1 MGNDAQTQKRVL
13 EASKLLFQRYGD
25 DFVQWALETI
35 DFSGLRFNFL
45 TDQQV
50 EIAQSLLETKNLCV
64 SAGGGIG
71 KSAEA
76 ALLTIW
82 FLSCHPH
89 AKVITTAPTGKQ
101 LNDVLWGE
109 ISFWLK
115 RYKYK
120 DIFESYKG
128 RLVIKGFSEWY
139 AVARTV
145 SKDTRQ
151 LNDTLAG
158 FHAPYLLIIVDEACY
173 DEETEVLTLD
183 GWKHYHEINN
193 NDLVLTKNITTH
205 ATEYKK
211 PTELHI
217 SDYEGDMYEY
227 ESKTCSFKVTPNHNM
242 LYRIRK
248 PRQDEYTEIRR
259 QEIQKFDITKKSRF
273 YMDRDVFFVGNK
285 QDWIDIPS
293 LGKVPTTLWAS
304 FLGWYL
310 SEGYVNAERNTIGIS
325 QTVGVNSFHIKE
337 ILEKLNIK
345 FGVYEKNNIEEFY
358 INSTVLATYLAET
371 CGSDFNNKF
380 IPNYLKN
387 WHKSIQTSFLE
398 SYLRGDGY
406 SRKNGRHVIYTSS
419 KQMADDLQEVV
430 IKTGGYASISKR
442 NIAGRTTWIKDHFA
456 TSSVDGFIVYI
467 SKYDNPPF
475 ISVRQNNINKVYYRG
490 KVWCLTVPPH
500 HSMYMRRKGQCFWGS
515 NSGVPDPVFTALDGA
530 MTDDRAMILL
540 ISNPVSTAGYY
551 YDTIS
556 DPDGKGKNWGVKYFD
571 SRKSPLVDK
580 SFEERIIARY
590 GKESPMYRAKV
601 MGLPIQASDAFVIT
615 PEEYDKLVR
624 TNREFL
630 HGRLILSV
638 DVGGRGEDPSIILH
652 RSGNSLIKWDE
663 IPTNDTVFLV
673 QEVERLA
680 TQVYHGRDVIAIV
693 DAVGIGAGVYDSL
706 LYNRKVNTLAFMG
719 SEKAFHE
726 TMYTKK
732 RDEGYHKLHKQI
744 KDLHFPVAPPEEL
757 KKELVNIEFD
767 YASGLIQLKL
777 TKKDLVKR
785 LGHSP
790 NFADALMMSCA
801 VDSFAVQNKGMFV
814 PRSASVSMATLLNKT
829 LNPSKYGKYAKFF

>member
-1 MGNDAQTQKRVL
+1 MGNDTQTQKKVL

-25 DFVQWALETI
+25 DFVQWAVETI

-115 RYKYK
+115 RYKYR

-173 DEETEVLTLD
+173 DESTEILTD
-183 GWKHYHEINN
+183 SGWKTYDKFTSE
-193 NDLVLTKNITTH
+193 DLVLTKDIYTGT
-205 ATEYKK
+205 AFYKK
-211 PTELHI
+211 PTEIHI
-217 SDYEGDMYEY
+217 NYHDGFMYEY
-227 ESKTCSFKVTPNHNM
+227 SSKTCSFSVTPNHDM
-242 LYRIRK
+242 LYRLRNTKEGTMTELRRK
-248 PRQDEYTEIRR
+248 SIN
-259 QEIQKFDITKKSRF
+259 KFDISKKSRF
-273 YMDRDVFFVGNK
+273 YMDRDVFWNGEEI
-285 QDWIDIPS
+285 DWIDVPII
-293 LGKVPTTLWAS
+293 GKVPMNLWCS

-310 SEGYVNAERNTIGIS
+310 SEGYTSSNLNAVGITQRKGKNADHIRLILDNLGLPFNEYEREDTIEFKITRYEFSLFMKNNYGS
-325 QTVGVNSFHIKE
+325 NFSDKHIPK
-337 ILEKLNIK
+337 NIK
-345 FGVYEKNNIEEFY
+345 SLSTDKLQNI
-358 INSTVLATYLAET
+358 LATAI
-371 CGSDFNNKF
+371 K
-380 IPNYLKN
+380 
-387 WHKSIQTSFLE
+387 
-398 SYLRGDGY
+398 GDGY
-406 SRKNGRHVIYTSS
+406 TRENGRSIIYTSN
-419 KQMADDLQEVV
+419 KQLADDFQEIV
-430 IKTGGYASISKR
+430 IKTGSYASVSKR
-442 NIAGRTTWIKDHFA
+442 ELEGKVNWIKDHYA
-456 TSSVDGFIVYI
+456 TSSTDGWIVYI
-467 SKYDNPPF
+467 TNKSTIPY
-475 ISVRQNNINKVYYRG
+475 ISVRQNDIHVVPYKG
-490 KVWCLTVPPH
+490 MVWCLTVPPY
-500 HSMYMRRKGQCFWGS
+500 HSVYVRRNGQCFWGS

-556 DPDGKGKNWGVKYFD
+556 DPDGKGKNWSVKYFD
-571 SRKSPLVDK
+571 SRKSPLVDE
-580 SFEERIIARY
+580 SFEERIAARY
-590 GKESPMYRAKV
+590 GKDSPMYRAKV
-601 MGLPIQASDAFVIT
+601 MGLPIQSSDAFVIT
-615 PEEYDKLVR
+615 PEEYDKLVK

-638 DVGGRGEDPSIILH
+638 DVGGRGEDPSVILH

-680 TQVYHGRDVIAIV
+680 TQVYHGRDVLAIV

-744 KDLHFPVAPPEEL
+744 KDLHFPVTPPEEL

-814 PRSASVSMATLLNKT
+814 PRSASVSMATMLSKT

>member
-1 MGNDAQTQKRVL
+1 MGNDTQTQKRVL

-115 RYKYK
+115 RYKYR
-120 DIFESYKG
+120 DVFESYKG

-158 FHAPYLLIIVDEACY
+158 FHAPYLLIIVDEA
-173 DEETEVLTLD
+173 
-183 GWKHYHEINN
+183 
-193 NDLVLTKNITTH
+193 
-205 ATEYKK
+205 
-211 PTELHI
+211 
-217 SDYEGDMYEY
+217 
-227 ESKTCSFKVTPNHNM
+227 
-242 LYRIRK
+242 
-248 PRQDEYTEIRR
+248 
-259 QEIQKFDITKKSRF
+259 
-273 YMDRDVFFVGNK
+273 
-285 QDWIDIPS
+285 
-293 LGKVPTTLWAS
+293 
-304 FLGWYL
+304 
-310 SEGYVNAERNTIGIS
+310 
-325 QTVGVNSFHIKE
+325 
-337 ILEKLNIK
+337 
-345 FGVYEKNNIEEFY
+345 
-358 INSTVLATYLAET
+358 
-371 CGSDFNNKF
+371 
-380 IPNYLKN
+380 
-387 WHKSIQTSFLE
+387 
-398 SYLRGDGY
+398 
-406 SRKNGRHVIYTSS
+406 
-419 KQMADDLQEVV
+419 
-430 IKTGGYASISKR
+430 
-442 NIAGRTTWIKDHFA
+442 
-456 TSSVDGFIVYI
+456 
-467 SKYDNPPF
+467 
-475 ISVRQNNINKVYYRG
+475 
-490 KVWCLTVPPH
+490 
-500 HSMYMRRKGQCFWGS
+500 
-515 NSGVPDPVFTALDGA
+515 SGVPDPVFTALDGA

-571 SRKSPLVDK
+571 SRQSPLVDK
-580 SFEERIIARY
+580 SFEERIISRY
-590 GKESPMYRAKV
+590 GKDSPMYRAKV

-615 PEEYDKLVR
+615 PEEYDKLIK
-624 TNREFL
+624 TNRDSL
-630 HGRLILSV
+630 HGRLILAV

-663 IPTNDTVFLV
+663 IPTNDTIFLV

-680 TQVYHGRDVIAIV
+680 TQVYSGRDVIAIV

-706 LYNRKVNTLAFMG
+706 LYNKKVNTLAFMG

-814 PRSASVSMATLLNKT
+814 PRSASVSMATMLSKT